1 MLRKL
6 LFFLSFFFSIGLF
19 AQDSISFKSIRPKPK
34 KKDSI
39 TLTSR
44 DYKRISIFRD
54 TTAVDTTLTLKA
66 MYRQNPVRRDMFA
79 YVPFQNMGQT
89 YTSLAYDYRSVGI
102 SPDFGMRGNRFY
114 FSQAQQIPYFYL
126 PTPMIEFSFKSGISQ
141 GQMLQSFFSAN
152 LTPEFNLFIRYN
164 ALRSLGDYKNIL
176 SSVGSFSAGFSY
188 YSKNKKYLAMAH
200 YANEEV
206 NRQENGGLLYP
217 EQFGQGDDQF
227 RNRARLDVALS
238 GVNSEENLK
247 RYFLQHQYNFLPASH
262 REGGSEILLK
272 HQVEYQ
278 SRNYYHSQSE
288 MASNGVLGQSF
299 TLKSLRDKHS
309 LRELT
314 NRLGAELSLPY
325 LGKTFLYG
333 KSYFYNYFAKGI
345 FVDNNG
351 NFIPHQIKNTDYGI
365 GVQWKKNYKGFAIN
379 AQGEQMILGKLL
391 GTEIAGD
398 LSYTFDEKNK
408 VIAGVNVT
416 SKMPNFNFLLYQS
429 DYKNYNWY
437 HLDDF
442 SKENIQTIYGS
453 AYTQWGNLSLD
464 ITNINNYTYFQ
475 LQPASSGEKNQ
486 SKPAQYTGNIQY
498 LKLVGER
505 EFLLGKWGLENTL
518 MYQQVLQD
526 NANVFNV
533 PSLTTR
539 NTLYFTTFMFK
550 KAMFLQTGLTFK
562 YFTNYYAYEY
572 NPLLADFQVQTQEKI
587 GNYSVTDF
595 FLNAKVRTMRIFFTV
610 EHLEALLGKYN
621 YYAAPNQPY
630 RDWKVRLGIIWYF
643 FK

>member
-54 TTAVDTTLTLKA
+54 TTVVDTTLTLKA

-188 YSKNKKYLAMAH
+188 YSKNKRYLAMAH

-217 EQFGQGDDQF
+217 EQFYQGDPQF

-238 GVNSEENLK
+238 DATSEENSK
-247 RYFLQHQYNFLPASH
+247 RYFIQHQYNFLRPMKE
-262 REGGSEILLK
+262 EGNSEILLK
-272 HQVEYQ
+272 HQFLYQ
-278 SRNYYHSQSE
+278 TENYYYDQPE
-288 MASNGVLGQSF
+288 VAPNAFLGESF
-299 TLKSLRDKHS
+299 TLKNLRDKHA
-309 LRELT
+309 LRALT

-345 FVDNNG
+345 FVDISG
-351 NFIPHQIKNTDYGI
+351 NFIPHQIKGTDYGL
-365 GVQWKKNYKGFAIN
+365 GAQWKKTYKGFAIN
-379 AQGEQMILGKLL
+379 AQAEQMIIGKLL

-398 LSYTFDEKNK
+398 ISYTFDEKNR
-408 VIAGVNVT
+408 ITAGVNVT
-416 SKMPNFNFLLYQS
+416 SKVPNFNFLLYQS

-442 SKENIQTIYGS
+442 SKENIQTLFAS
-453 AYTQWGNLSLD
+453 AQTQWGNLSLD

-475 LQPASSGEKNQ
+475 LQPAVNGQKRQ
-486 SKPAQYTGNIQY
+486 SKPAQYGGNIQY
-498 LKLVGER
+498 LKLIGER
-505 EFLLGKWGLENTL
+505 EFRYGKWGLENTL
-518 MYQQVLQD
+518 MYQQVLQ
-526 NANVFNV
+526 NNENVFNV
-533 PSLTTR
+533 PLFTTR
-539 NTLYFTTFMFK
+539 NTLYFTSYLFK

-562 YFTNYYAYEY
+562 YFTRYYADEY
-572 NPLLADFQVQTQEKI
+572 NPLLADFQVQSAEKI
-587 GNYSVTDF
+587 GNYPVTDF

-610 EHLEALLGKYN
+610 EHLEALLGNYN
-621 YYAAPNQPY
+621 YYAAPSQPY